1 MAGAESACRPLGENV
16 EGRTFLT
23 LLGFL
28 VVKEVQI
35 FQCGLEGKDRPEAPS
50 ECLQCGLFVLLGA
63 FLIVI
68 VTR

>member
-1 MAGAESACRPLGENV
+1 
-16 EGRTFLT
+16 